1 MIMNENEWNEWK
13 LMKMYE
19 IESFEFA
26 AQVKTWQAEKL
37 CVKTGKL
44 YFTKSFRIKYHVVA
58 GWVNTEE
65 TGTSVVI

>member
-37 CVKTGKL
+37 CVKQANYILQNLSGLNITL
-44 YFTKSFRIKYHVVA
+44 
-58 GWVNTEE
+58 
-65 TGTSVVI
+65 